1 MLFINLG
8 VINSNPPCYNPPVT
22 LLWGGFVS
30 FKHTSGLMC
39 CCFHFLKQL
48 MWHQRASEGWFSWTH
63 IADLLLRLLQSQEL
77 RCVHDLAVSFPFILL
92 KVLLVVN
99 LQLETRQIF
108 YSTVLKRVFIR
119 STNKRRLHERILIDA
134 MTYIPPVFKEVNT
147 QKGNIILII

>member
-1 MLFINLG
+1 
-8 VINSNPPCYNPPVT
+8 
-22 LLWGGFVS
+22 
-30 FKHTSGLMC
+30 
-39 CCFHFLKQL
+39 

-108 YSTVLKRVFIR
+108 YSTVLKREFIR
-119 STNKRRLHERILIDA
+119 STNKRRLHERILRDA
-134 MTYIPPVFKEVNT
+134 LTYIPPVFKEVNT